1 MIRPKLLR
9 LWRLPEV
16 YPSPPPVACH
26 PPCVGTQ
33 VLPLK
38 HRSEVKGPFPIAE
51 EPSDHVLL
59 AAEYKMDRPAA
70 EEA

>member
-1 MIRPKLLR
+1 DPFIDTLDYIFHTPGVTATK
-9 LWRLPEV
+9 
-16 YPSPPPVACH
+16 
-26 PPCVGTQ
+26 

-59 AAEYKMDRPAA
+59 AAEYSI
-70 EEA
+70 